1 MEAWMAS
8 AVVIV
13 LGAIAVDRTRA
24 YRFVP
29 ATISRLRRWSRHQS
43 G

>member
-1 MEAWMAS
+1 MEAWMPT

-24 YRFVP
+24 YRLVP
-29 ATISRLRRWSRHQS
+29 ATLSRLRRWSRPQR